1 MAAAD
6 EDNCS
11 SIQLRTGGGDS
22 MLIFTLSALVLSPV
36 AVSAPPNSIV
46 VIGRAIQDRKAALT
60 ACLARR
66 CPPNED
72 IDASLALAE
81 SQLIAGKYRE
91 ARFTLLEALGRNKRE
106 AIAYPIPVSDLY
118 RANGRVAAHLGYDE
132 DYYRSTWGIYNTLK
146 KGLPEAKDRQYSAM
160 MEVAEMMATT
170 RGHDRAREYY
180 RSIVHHAREDG
191 RADIAALA
199 ELRMILRHYPA
210 YAREEAIRKIAAS
223 ADPQTRA
230 AQLEARL
237 ALARMAY
244 EKKDEGKGDAIVAE
258 LASYEIRKPILVY
271 APRWDVESGLAH
283 QDSFPV
289 MADNRDVL
297 SMDGNGTTGGQNSG
311 AGGAGGRPANPTQ
324 MSPNGPHSFSS
335 SRMPLNVEDMWLD
348 VGFRITSE
356 GKVADVQTLRSHG
369 NIGWAKPLLASIQG
383 RRYTPAHPSSPGTY
397 RTERYTYTSGLEAG
411 TASHGQQHSPN
422 ARVEY
427 IDLSDI
433 AAPD

>member
-1 MAAAD
+1 
-6 EDNCS
+6 
-11 SIQLRTGGGDS
+11 
-22 MLIFTLSALVLSPV
+22 MLVFTLSALLLSP
-36 AVSAPPNSIV
+36 APSNSIV
-46 VIGRAIQDRKAALT
+46 VIGRAIQDSRAAL
-60 ACLARR
+60 ADCLARL

-81 SQLIAGKYRE
+81 SQLIAGKYRD
-91 ARFTLLEALGRNKRE
+91 ARFTLLDALGRNKRE
-106 AIAYPIPVSDLY
+106 AMAYPIPVSDLY
-118 RANGRVAAHLGYDE
+118 RANGRVAAHLGTDD

-146 KGLPEAKDRQYSAM
+146 KRLPAAKDRQYSAM

-191 RADIAALA
+191 RPDIAALA

-210 YAREEAIRKIAAS
+210 YAREGAIRKIAES
-223 ADPQTRA
+223 ADPETKA

-244 EKKDEGKGDAIVAE
+244 EKKDEAKGDAIVAQ

-271 APRWDVESGLAH
+271 APQWDVQGGQAN

-289 MADNRDVL
+289 MADDRDVL
-297 SMDGNGTTGGQNSG
+297 SMDGNGTGPGRGDGGGAGAG
-311 AGGAGGRPANPTQ
+311 AGGGGGGGRPASPTQ
-324 MSPNGPHSFSS
+324 MSPYGPHSFAT

-348 VGFRITSE
+348 VGFRITPD
-356 GKVADVQTLRSHG
+356 GKVAELQTLRSHG
-369 NIGWAKPLLASIQG
+369 NIGWAKPLLASIEG
-383 RRYTPAHPSSPGTY
+383 RRYTPPRPTAPGTY

-427 IDLSDI
+427 LDLSDI